1 MEESKIVIQKII
13 LLRTELE
20 NLQNIQNSNIIFE
33 INNLIYEM
41 DESIEKIKD
50 NINDINKYNKE
61 KLKNNII
68 LRIFMPYIIYL
79 SSIITD
85 NDLEQLLI
93 SDNLLK
99 KNFIKEILI
108 KNNLLIT
115 DKNFIKEI
123 LKKYIEK

>member
-20 NLQNIQNSNIIFE
+20 NLQNIKNSNIIFE

-93 SDNLLK
+93 SDKLLK

>member
-13 LLRTELE
+13 LLKTELE
-20 NLQNIQNSNIIFE
+20 NLENIKNSNIIFE

-99 KNFIKEILI
+99 EILI
-108 KNNLLIT
+108 KNNLLII

>member
-1 MEESKIVIQKII
+1 
-13 LLRTELE
+13 
-20 NLQNIQNSNIIFE
+20 
-33 INNLIYEM
+33 M

-99 KNFIKEILI
+99 EILI
-108 KNNLLIT
+108 KNNLLII